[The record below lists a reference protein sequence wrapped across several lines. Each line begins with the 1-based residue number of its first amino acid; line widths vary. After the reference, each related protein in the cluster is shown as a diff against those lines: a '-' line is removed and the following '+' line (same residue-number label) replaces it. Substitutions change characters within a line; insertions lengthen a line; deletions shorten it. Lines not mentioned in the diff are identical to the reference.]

1 MTARRRDSRA
11 PAALHAAR
19 RAVGQ
24 MLDPAGLTL
33 VACSGGAD
41 SLALAAAAS
50 WQHQRSTG
58 PLAEARVGAVVVDH
72 HLHPD
77 SVEVSGRAV
86 QQLKELGLDP
96 VRIYPAQVDPDSPLG
111 PEGAA
116 RAGRYQAF
124 RTAMT
129 DLGASRIML
138 AHTKDDQAEQVLLGL
153 ARGSGTRSLAG
164 IPPARGPFRRP
175 LLGLTRDETEAIC
188 DHHGLSW
195 WQDPANSDPQYL
207 RSKIRTEVL
216 PYLERELSGAIRD
229 SLVRTA
235 EIAAADADYL
245 ETQAKEVFPAL
256 LEDPDATGAL
266 RLKLRPLRA
275 EPPAIRRRII
285 ALAVVAAGGANPSF
299 ERLCVAERLITG
311 SRSAGPVQM
320 EGQISVH
327 RGARR
332 TPDYGKLVIVP
343 PSG

>member
-1 MTARRRDSRA
+1 MTRRA
-11 PAALHAAR
+11 PASLHAAR
-19 RAVGQ
+19 KAVGE

-50 WQHQRSTG
+50 WQHQRRSG
-58 PLAEARVGAVVVDH
+58 ALAEARVGGVVVDH

-77 SVEVSGRAV
+77 SVEVSGKAV
-86 QQLKELGLDP
+86 NQLKELGLDP
-96 VRIYPAQVDPDSPLG
+96 VRIYSAEVDPDSPLG

-124 RTAMT
+124 RAAMNEH
-129 DLGASRIML
+129 GASRIL
-138 AHTKDDQAEQVLLGL
+138 LGHTKDDQAEQVLLGL

-175 LLGLTRDETEAIC
+175 LLGLTRAETEAIC
-188 DHHGLSW
+188 DHHQLSW
-195 WQDPANSDPQYL
+195 WEDPANSDPQYL
-207 RSKIRTEVL
+207 RSKIRAEVL
-216 PYLERELSGAIRD
+216 PYLERELSGTIRD

-245 ETQAKEVFPAL
+245 EAEAKAVFPAL
-256 LEDPDATGAL
+256 LEDPDSAGGL
-266 RLKLRPLRA
+266 RLKLKPLRA

-285 ALAVVAAGGANPSF
+285 ALAVAAAGGANPSF
-299 ERLCVAERLITG
+299 ERLTAAEKLVTG

-320 EGQISVH
+320 EGHISVH
-327 RGARR
+327 RGARG
-332 TPDYGKLVIVP
+332 TPDYGKLVVVP